1 MSVFTVDND
10 RQMVVNCN
18 SISGNVNIAPDQGTH
33 YGPRTTNNYYLMF
46 HGVGL
51 TQEGLKDWLRHCT
64 KQVNSHR
71 WKQVE
76 WNMDFFH
83 IFFPN
88 FVGGINIDLSIVKCV
103 LRATTY

>member
-18 SISGNVNIAPDQGTH
+18 SISGNVTIAPDQGTH
-33 YGPRTTNNYYLMF
+33 HGPRTTNNCYLMF

-51 TQEGLKDWLRHCT
+51 TQEGLKDWLRHCA
-64 KQVNSHR
+64 KQVNAHR
-71 WKQVE
+71 WEQVE
-76 WNMDFFH
+76 STDFFH
-83 IFFPN
+83 IFLPN

-103 LRATTY
+103 LRATTYW